1 MVWTEGSVPQEW
13 KEGSVPQEWKDALV
27 VPILKKGDISQ
38 CDDWR
43 GISLLDVVGKLFA
56 LKQRLQTVAERVL
69 PLSVWF

>member
-27 VPILKKGDISQ
+27 KGDFFQ

-69 PLSVWF
+69 PLSVWY